1 MLRVRLLSV
10 AILAILLGSCMK
22 RAAVPPPP
30 PPPETILAEAGN
42 DSLQQSLFR
51 GDQAVLTDQDIARIL
66 GTQLNLTDR
75 HRMAILSLTPTSAWS
90 EELAEIESRNLDQL
104 LGTLKSS
111 PQLTEVRLLPSLL
124 VPEKRTVPYLREA
137 AARVQAD
144 LLFVYMARIFSFRRD
159 RFLKSDEVRAQCLA
173 ESVLLDVRTGIV
185 VHTGH
190 ATENIAMK
198 KMPAD
203 LNFNETVARAQSDAR
218 GKLCCPWRAL
228 LRNTW
233 HREQNR
239 RRHGVGSRP
248 LLKKRAQNRAYPLLH
263 LHLSHARRLP
273 CPSKLRRLTP
283 TIRVSIRHFISS

>member
-1 MLRVRLLSV
+1 MFAANPGLIGVRGVRLLSV
-10 AILAILLGSCMK
+10 AILSIMLGSCMK

-75 HRMAILSLTPTSAWS
+75 HRMAILSLTPTSPWS
-90 EELAEIESRNLDQL
+90 EDLAEIESRNLDQL
-104 LGTLKSS
+104 LDTLKSS

-137 AARVQAD
+137 AARVRAD
-144 LLFVYMARIFSFRRD
+144 LLFVYTARIFSFRRD
-159 RFLKSDEVRAQCLA
+159 RFLKSDEVHAQCLA

-185 VHTGH
+185 IHTGH

-218 GKLCCPWRAL
+218 GKAL
-228 LRNTW
+228 LSLAN
-233 HREQNR
+233 
-239 RRHGVGSRP
+239 S
-248 LLKKRAQNRAYPLLH
+248 LKEYLASGTK
-263 LHLSHARRLP
+263 
-273 CPSKLRRLTP
+273 
-283 TIRVSIRHFISS
+283 